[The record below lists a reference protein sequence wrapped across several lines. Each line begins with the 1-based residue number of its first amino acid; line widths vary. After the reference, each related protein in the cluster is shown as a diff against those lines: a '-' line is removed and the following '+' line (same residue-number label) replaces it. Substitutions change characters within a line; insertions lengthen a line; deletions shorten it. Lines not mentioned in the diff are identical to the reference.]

1 MSNPASGRPP
11 IREILS
17 GHVVQGNSSGGMT
30 DRDIADLLGPLSALG
45 SSAMFYGT
53 MKAGQA
59 FGTRLGLKSG
69 KHEVREYAASYA
81 SVVLAMALAV
91 QRSGYPMRAAYDTP
105 DGSVIECTLPPDLMS
120 LAGEIDLEMTERAAR
135 SVTVTG
141 TCEIKGQVFDWGKS
155 KRALD
160 GLFSAADSY
169 MRRIV
174 GQA

>member
-1 MSNPASGRPP
+1 MSSAASGRPP

-17 GHVVQGNSSGGMT
+17 GQVLQGTSGSGMT
-30 DRDIADLLGPLSALG
+30 DHDIADLLGPLSALG

-69 KHEVREYAASYA
+69 KSEVREYAAPYST
-81 SVVLAMALAV
+81 VVLAMALGI
-91 QRSGYPMRAAYDTP
+91 QRTGYPMRAAYDTP

-120 LAGEIDLEMTERAAR
+120 LAGEIDVEIVERAAGR
-135 SVTVTG
+135 VAVTA
-141 TCEIKGQVFDWGKS
+141 TCEIKGQMFDWGKS

-160 GLFSAADSY
+160 GLFTSADGY
-169 MRRIV
+169 LRRIG
-174 GQA
+174 GQV